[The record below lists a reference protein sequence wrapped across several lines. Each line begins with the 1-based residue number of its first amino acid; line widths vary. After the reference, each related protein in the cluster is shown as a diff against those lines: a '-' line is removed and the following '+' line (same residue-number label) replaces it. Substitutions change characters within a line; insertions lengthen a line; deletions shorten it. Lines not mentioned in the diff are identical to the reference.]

1 MDTKQAR
8 NAGDRA
14 RFTTRIVFLEDPN
27 VAEELERSA
36 IEAGRSVAA
45 EIRGAIRYWLSAWEK
60 TDD

>member
-14 RFTTRIVFLEDPN
+14 RFTTRIVFLEDPD

-45 EIRGAIRYWLSAWEK
+45 EIRGRDPLLAERLGE
-60 TDD
+60 DR